1 MSQTD
6 DKGPYEYWHG
16 RLPVLNWMR
25 RVRISVLRDN
35 HSAAMKCQSIRFLY
49 LRSVPVRDRER
60 ILDFNDRGISLISLE
75 GMEIWHASLDQLRLR
90 KNGCDIVE
98 HHRQELEY
106 QRRSVNEY
114 PVVQD
119 MM

>member
-16 RLPVLNWMR
+16 RLPVMNWMR

-49 LRSVPVRDRER
+49 LRSVPVRDRGK
-60 ILDFNDRGISLISLE
+60 DT
-75 GMEIWHASLDQLRLR
+75 
-90 KNGCDIVE
+90 
-98 HHRQELEY
+98 
-106 QRRSVNEY
+106 
-114 PVVQD
+114 
-119 MM
+119 